1 MKIGAWYVVTK
12 GSDDGTFEV
21 GDHVSPLADG
31 GIACKEGQGWI
42 EAHEADEAMGGV
54 EVKVDTA
61 AELFAAIREQMTIA
75 EIAYSKGDLRKL
87 RQALEEA
94 QATLEEA
101 LS

>member
-1 MKIGAWYVVTK
+1 MTPARCPGPGDLLPVFSGHPHDPRTPDE
-12 GSDDGTFEV
+12 DD
-21 GDHVSPLADG
+21 
-31 GIACKEGQGWI
+31 
-42 EAHEADEAMGGV
+42 
-54 EVKVDTA
+54 DTA

-101 LS
+101 LA